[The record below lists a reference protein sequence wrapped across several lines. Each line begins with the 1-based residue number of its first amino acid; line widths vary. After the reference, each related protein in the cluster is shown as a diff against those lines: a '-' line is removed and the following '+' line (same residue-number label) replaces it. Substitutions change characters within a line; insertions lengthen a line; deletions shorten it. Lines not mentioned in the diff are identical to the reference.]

1 MAGQSINLLP
11 VRGNTDVAISPHP
24 QFYDLKIYCIPASRL
39 RELIDQDDSTLAQS
53 WPSVQ
58 TRQYRNG
65 YFLVQR

>member
-1 MAGQSINLLP
+1 
-11 VRGNTDVAISPHP
+11 VAISPHP
-24 QFYDLKIYCIPASRL
+24 QFYDLKIYCIPAPRL

-53 WPSVQ
+53 WPSAQ